1 MNLSENIRLAAAG
14 LLANKMRALLTML
27 GIIIGIGSVIA
38 ISSVGTSMTNSVSTA
53 LESFGITNIQVYLSP
68 KDNAMSMSMD
78 SDELIT
84 DEMIEKYQERFADK
98 INGIG
103 LSQGVGSGTIKFR
116 GETYKVDVSGVSPG
130 YATTGNIKMKSGRFF
145 TDRDIQRSNNLAIVS
160 EKLVAI
166 LFPGNPNPL
175 GEEIKV
181 SLDTG
186 RETVTIVGIYEDVA
200 LENETMQMMMG
211 ATDTTNLYLPLGT
224 ATRILNHSDDGYA
237 SFMVSALMGSNYA
250 KITAD
255 TEAFFNTYYAKN
267 EKVMVRAVSLDSQL
281 AEMNN
286 IMNTMSL
293 AIAVIA
299 GISLLVGGIG
309 VMNIMLV
316 SVTERTREIGIRKA
330 LGAKDS
336 AIRIQ
341 FIVESMIICVIGG
354 IFGIITGG
362 LLGYAGSLLIK
373 QPVVPSITSIVIAVG
388 FSMAIGLF
396 FGYYPANKAAKLD
409 PIEALRYE

>member
-1 MNLSENIRLAAAG
+1 MNLMENVRLAVAG

-38 ISSVGTSMTNSVSTA
+38 ISSVGAAMTNSVSSA
-53 LESFGITNIQVYLSP
+53 LETFGITNIQVYVSP
-68 KDNAMSMSMD
+68 RDNDRSISID
-78 SDELIT
+78 SDDLMT
-84 DEMIEKYQERFADK
+84 DDMIEKYQERFKDR

-103 LSQGVGSGTIKFR
+103 LSRSVGSGKIKFR
-116 GETYKVDVSGVSPG
+116 GETYKVDVTGVNAG
-130 YATTGNIKMKSGRFF
+130 YAVTGNVKIKSGRFI
-145 TDRDIQRSNNLAIVS
+145 TDRDAQRGSNLAVIS
-160 EKLVAI
+160 EKLAAI

-175 GEEIKV
+175 GEQIKV
-181 SLDTG
+181 TLDTG
-186 RETVTIVGIYEDVA
+186 REALTIVGIYEDASVDSGM
-200 LENETMQMMMG
+200 MQMMVG
-211 ATDTTNLYLPLGT
+211 GGDSTSLYLPLAA
-224 ATRILNHSDDGYA
+224 ATRIMDADDGYS

-250 KITAD
+250 KVTAD
-255 TEAFFNTYYAKN
+255 TISFFNTFFAKN
-267 EKVMVRAVSLDSQL
+267 EKVLVRAVSLDSEL
-281 AEMNN
+281 TEMNN
-286 IMNTMSL
+286 IMNTLSV

-299 GISLLVGGIG
+299 GISLLVRGIG

-354 IFGIITGG
+354 ALGIVTGGALGYLGG
-362 LLGYAGSLLIK
+362 LLIS
-373 QPVVPSITSIVIAVG
+373 QPVVPTPTSVAVAVG